1 MRYWLSLL
9 IVVASTGTAH
19 AEMYVAG
26 EAGEAVRS
34 TLSHVEY
41 SMNNQNWTKTAFSQ
55 NTSAMYGGK
64 VGYYFD
70 RHPWLGVETEVYRYT
85 PNFPSQVATNASGS
99 VMISAVDHS
108 IITWSPVT
116 VLVRIPS
123 GTFPLPLE
131 PYAGVGL
138 GVFFSSV
145 STSSFSS
152 SSTDV
157 GFTSQVGLRY
167 RITPNWAA
175 FGEWKYNTAHLTH
188 QNLLGSGVNVDG
200 TYSAHLFSFGVGY
213 HFTL

>member
-1 MRYWLSLL
+1 MRYWLSVLMFMAG
-9 IVVASTGTAH
+9 VGTAH

-26 EAGEAVRS
+26 QAGGAIPHEF
-34 TLSHVEY
+34 SHLEY
-41 SMNNQNWTKTAFSQ
+41 SKNNQNWTKPSFSQ
-55 NTSAMYGGK
+55 NNSAMYGGK

-70 RHPWLGVETEVYRYT
+70 RHPWLGVETEVYRST
-85 PNFPSQVATNASGS
+85 PNFSSQVATHAGGS
-99 VMISAVDHS
+99 VMIPAVDHS
-108 IITWSPVT
+108 IITWSPIT

-123 GTFPLPLE
+123 GTFPLPIE

-152 SSTDV
+152 SSKDV

-175 FGEWKYNTAHLTH
+175 FGEWKYNTVHLTN
-188 QNLLGSGVNVDG
+188 QNLLGPGVNVEG
-200 TYSAHLFSFGVGY
+200 TYSANLFSFGVSY
-213 HFTL
+213 HFGL